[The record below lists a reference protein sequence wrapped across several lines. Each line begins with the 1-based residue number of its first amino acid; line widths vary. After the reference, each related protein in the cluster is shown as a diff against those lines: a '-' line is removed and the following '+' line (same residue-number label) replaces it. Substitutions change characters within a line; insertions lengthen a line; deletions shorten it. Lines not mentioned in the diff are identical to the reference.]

1 MAIAGE
7 ERQIVLGEI
16 TEKDAK
22 DALRSEKKEWNADS
36 LPDAIPE
43 FKDSHRYSFKAKWA
57 IIGYDIQIQF
67 FLPKHAKLD
76 EPRAAEMW
84 QDYWL
89 KKFAAT
95 LDMVAR
101 KYFDADSPRLLAK
114 YTPELASWWFKAQG
128 FSHMLDP
135 ESYVD
140 GFLDLLNVTLNSK
153 EQGSS

>member
-1 MAIAGE
+1 MTLASE

-16 TEKDAK
+16 TEKEAK
-22 DALRSEKKEWNADS
+22 DALKGEKKEWNANS
-36 LPDAIPE
+36 LPNAIPE
-43 FKDSHRYSFKAKWA
+43 FKESDRYSFKSKWSV
-57 IIGYDIQIQF
+57 IGDDIQIQF

-76 EPRAAEMW
+76 EPRAAEAW

-95 LDMVAR
+95 LDEVAR

-135 ESYVD
+135 ESYVN
-140 GFLDLLNVTLNSK
+140 GFLDLLDESLNSK
-153 EQGSS
+153 QQGSN